1 MGTHVFLEPIGAST
15 ILNVYGW
22 IANNFLSLLVDLG
35 LNTSLEAGVLMNAKS
50 YHKKGLFNIE
60 KQTIDINH
68 ELMTQKKFC
77 DNIFDIISVL
87 THERQHLL
95 DAVLFGLKV
104 YESWGGRIS
113 RMACIYYSSNL

>member
-35 LNTSLEAGVLMNAKS
+35 LNTSLEVGVLMNAKS

-68 ELMTQKKFC
+68 EC
-77 DNIFDIISVL
+77 
-87 THERQHLL
+87 
-95 DAVLFGLKV
+95 
-104 YESWGGRIS
+104 
-113 RMACIYYSSNL
+113 